1 MVASHHIITMTNHR
15 EKIKA
20 LQEEIRKIRQLIKDE
35 ESLAQAGRQ
44 ASREAKKK
52 VRHET
57 YLECL
62 KLAAGG
68 MSVSKIAKIKNVS
81 KHSLRWRMQMAWL
94 DEFPNDYSSEQIYHY
109 GFLNSLRADPPPFK

>member
-1 MVASHHIITMTNHR
+1 MTHY
-15 EKIKA
+15 EKIKS
-20 LQEEIRKIRQLIKDE
+20 LQKEIRKIRQLIKDE
-35 ESLAQAGRQ
+35 ESLIQTSRQ
-44 ASREAKKK
+44 ASRESKKK
-52 VRHET
+52 ARHEI

-68 MSVSKIAKIKNVS
+68 MSVSEIAKTKNVS

-109 GFLNSLRADPPPFK
+109 GFLTSLRADPPPFK

>member
-1 MVASHHIITMTNHR
+1 MTNHR
-15 EKIKA
+15 EKIKS
-20 LQEEIRKIRQLIKDE
+20 LQDEIRKIRQLIKDE
-35 ESLAQAGRQ
+35 ESLAQAGCQ
-44 ASREAKKK
+44 ALRKAKKK

-68 MSVSKIAKIKNVS
+68 MSVSKIAKTKNVP

-94 DEFPNDYSSEQIYHY
+94 DEFPNDYSSEQIYRF
-109 GFLNSLRADPPPFK
+109 GFLTSLRADPPPFK